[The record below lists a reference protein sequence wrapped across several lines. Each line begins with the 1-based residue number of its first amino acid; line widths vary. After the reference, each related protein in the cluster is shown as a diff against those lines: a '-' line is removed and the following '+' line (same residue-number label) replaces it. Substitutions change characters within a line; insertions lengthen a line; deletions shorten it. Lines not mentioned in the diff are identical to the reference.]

1 MQPDSRHEKDTVAA
15 ARTAR
20 QLAVWY
26 SPHALGGVETFLQRF
41 VSRDASSAV
50 AAVQSL
56 EGPMRTSWPAGS
68 SIIDWTSFWPAFMR
82 EADPRPACEAI
93 ARTLLELRPA
103 IVNLNDC
110 VSFALGSVPLLRAI
124 RPYCLVVDVVHVE
137 PQEDDFVRHRLR
149 YLPLLDGLVATSRNA
164 IERLRA
170 SSDSARDLPMRY
182 IPYGVPAA
190 RGQRSPSTRHLRLLY
205 VGRLQDEQ
213 KRVSLLPRILR
224 SLADRGLR
232 WHLTLVGDGPER
244 APLETKFSELGL
256 SDSVTFAGLVR
267 PDAVGAFY
275 LDNDV
280 LLNVS
285 RYEGFPITIIEAM
298 SAGCVPLLTN
308 LPSVDAAVL
317 VSGRNCLVIPVDEPE
332 RAVDLLSSLKP
343 DELEEM
349 SDAARRTGT
358 SFTVERMVGEYQA
371 FFEELASS
379 RPTKEWPT
387 RLAVRWDPSEGN
399 PWLPPAGMQ
408 GRIAAMMR
416 KVAARI
422 RSRR

>member
-1 MQPDSRHEKDTVAA
+1 MQPGSPGRDPNAA
-15 ARTAR
+15 GRSAS

-26 SPHALGGVETFLQRF
+26 SPHALGGVETFLQRY
-41 VSRDASSAV
+41 VSRDASAVV

-56 EGPMRTSWPAGS
+56 EGPMKPAWPAGS
-68 SIIDWTSFWPAFMR
+68 SIVDWTSFWPAFMR
-82 EADPRPACEAI
+82 ESDPRHACEAI
-93 ARTLLELRPA
+93 VRTLLELRPA

-110 VSFALGSVPLLRAI
+110 VSFALGAVPLLRAI
-124 RPYCLVVDVVHVE
+124 RPYCVVVDLVHVE

-170 SSDSARDLPMRY
+170 SSVSARDLPMRY

-190 RGQRSPSTRHLRLLY
+190 QGQRSPSTRHLRLLY

-224 SLADRGLR
+224 LLADRGR
-232 WHLTLVGDGPER
+232 EFHLTLVGDGPER
-244 APLETKFSELGL
+244 ARLEQEFAALGL
-256 SDSVTFAGLVR
+256 RDSVTFAGLVR
-267 PDAVGAFY
+267 PEAVGAFC

-308 LPSVDAAVL
+308 LPSVDSAVL
-317 VSGRNCLVIPVDEPE
+317 MSGRNCLTVPVDAPE
-332 RAVDLLSSLKP
+332 RAADLLSSVTP
-343 DELEEM
+343 SELEEM
-349 SDAARRTGT
+349 SVAARRTGT
-358 SFTVERMVGEYQA
+358 WFTVERMVGEYHA

-379 RPTKEWPT
+379 RPTKEWPS

-399 PWLPPAGMQ
+399 PWLPPAGMR
-408 GRIAAMMR
+408 GRMAAMLR
-416 KVAARI
+416 KMAALT
-422 RSRR
+422 RSSR